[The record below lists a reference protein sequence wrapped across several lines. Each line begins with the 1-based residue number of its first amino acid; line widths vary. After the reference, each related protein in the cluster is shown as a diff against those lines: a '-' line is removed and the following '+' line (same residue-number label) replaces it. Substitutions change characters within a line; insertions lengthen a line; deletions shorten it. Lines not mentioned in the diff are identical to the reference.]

1 MYILLI
7 IYLHYC
13 IAMQCDNGMVY
24 MACGPACPQT
34 CQNIGDEPE
43 GFCDNVHCVEG
54 CFCPDDFVQNGIQ
67 FSNF

>member
-1 MYILLI
+1 
-7 IYLHYC
+7 
-13 IAMQCDNGMVY
+13 MQCDNGMVY